1 MRQWQAQKNQIKR
14 FEAGTEVISVIYQG
28 EQGQLCREDYPAQEN
43 APKPASL
50 GWWKWRVGKRPPSQ
64 RELNERLEQ
73 LWTTLKDSQAPHK
86 EALQWLTG
94 LYLTRKK
101 ILRQEPGGFV
111 HVKSGEKTLV
121 SQDALNPALIQSAME
136 ELMTVIS

>member
-1 MRQWQAQKNQIKR
+1 MRQWQAQKNQLKR

-43 APKPASL
+43 MPKPASL
-50 GWWKWRVGKRPPSQ
+50 GWWKWRVGKRPPTQ

-73 LWTTLKDSQAPHK
+73 LWMTLKDSPVAHK
-86 EALQWLTG
+86 QALQWLVG

-101 ILRQEPGGFV
+101 ILRQEPGGFT
-111 HVKSGEKTLV
+111 HVKSGEKTEV
-121 SQDALNPALIQSAME
+121 SQEALDPEQIQAAMG
-136 ELMTVIS
+136 ELMAVIG